1 MQDLSEKYIIKLQ
14 KIATDI
20 QNSEP
25 FAVYA
30 ESEEEEDYKSVCDVY
45 EPQIAKVYQ
54 EIAANDPLQ
63 IEAAEKVLINDYFE
77 GLYLPRILGFS
88 ILRGQVND
96 QTKYVRPQ
104 NHFKEILKAILESA
118 HFENLKKR
126 IGQTTQIGFALSSD
140 IWITDFISEIPNKR
154 IRYYLMGNKLDKYR
168 DPKERHAAYSKY
180 KAQFSRENYL
190 TAIFPANFSELK
202 VEYPELKNFLLYRI
216 ANKYPNTSLLPFLVQ
231 TIKNETF
238 FGTIEHVQLL
248 CLAVNFFKMSP
259 ADEKVVKDIFN
270 KMRKDVTGF
279 SEKYL
284 SFIIELHDKHVELDS
299 ASEIKASGFVD
310 GNIKD
315 DVQEYYRMTD
325 IVHTQGYNNPDVMN
339 VVKVF
344 YDKHEGLSVLNESLR
359 RLVGSYINRL
369 ISKLSESEYP
379 DYFEASKIFASY
391 MRLFDNEHFNQ
402 SIRDASIKYTNKCFV
417 KFTDKRGKEYQEVKR
432 FVKTNFTQWH
442 FMKEKD
448 VTEMFKNRRKKKGE
462 K

>member
-1 MQDLSEKYIIKLQ
+1 MQDLAEKYIIKLQ

-20 QNSEP
+20 QASEP
-25 FAVYA
+25 FAIYT
-30 ESEEEEDYKSVCDVY
+30 ESEEEADYKSVCDVY

-63 IEAAEKVLINDYFE
+63 IEAAEKILLNNYFE

-140 IWITDFISEIPNKR
+140 IWITDFISENPNKR

-168 DPKERHAAYSKY
+168 DPKERHAAYTKY

-202 VEYPELKNFLLYRI
+202 VEYPELKTFLLYRI
-216 ANKYPNTSLLPFLVQ
+216 ANKYPNTSLLPFLVG
-231 TIKNETF
+231 TLKNELF
-238 FGTIEHVQLL
+238 LGTTEHIQLM
-248 CLAVNFFKMSP
+248 CLAVNFFKMSA
-259 ADEKVVKDIFN
+259 ADEKEVAAIFN
-270 KMRKDVTGF
+270 KMRKDVPDF
-279 SEKYL
+279 SDKYL
-284 SFIIELHDKHVELDS
+284 SFIIELHDKHVELDN
-299 ASEIKASGFVD
+299 ASEMKASGIID
-310 GNIKD
+310 RNIKD
-315 DVQEYYRMTD
+315 DVQEYYRIAD
-325 IVHTQGYNNPDVMN
+325 IIHTQGYSQPDVIN
-339 VVKVF
+339 IVKAF
-344 YDKHEGLSVLNESLR
+344 YDNHEGLSVLNECLR

-369 ISKLSESEYP
+369 ISNLSENDYA
-379 DYFEASKIFASY
+379 DYFESSKTFATY

-402 SIRDASIKYTNKCFV
+402 SIRDESIKYTNKCFL

-442 FMKEKD
+442 FLKEKD
-448 VTEMFKNRRKKKGE
+448 VVEMFKNRRKKKGE